1 MLFCRNKGFP
11 KIISIID
18 RGRKKVVILT
28 KQIREGEIM
37 LSDCHMHTEFS
48 LDSDADP
55 RDMIE
60 SAIAKGL
67 DAVCFTDHEDKDYI
81 SEGNLWTFDTD
92 RYFERMEALKEE
104 YRARIPVRIGVEI
117 GLQPHLGEY
126 YRNYV
131 RQKPFDFVIGS
142 VHLIKSRDPY
152 YKEFFEGR
160 SDADAYEETFEEIYE
175 DICKVE
181 DFDVLGHLDYVTRY
195 GIHKEEEYSYGRFAD
210 IIDQILRYLIEHGKG
225 IELNTAGLKYGLP
238 YAHPHRDVLKRYR
251 ELGGEIIT
259 IGADA
264 HKPEHVAYDFCKVP
278 GILQDCGFRYYT
290 EFVGRKAEFKKLP

>member
-1 MLFCRNKGFP
+1 
-11 KIISIID
+11 
-18 RGRKKVVILT
+18 
-28 KQIREGEIM
+28 M

-48 LDSDADP
+48 LDSDANP

-81 SEGNLWTFDTD
+81 SEGNPWTFDVNQ
-92 RYFERMEALKEE
+92 YFERMRELQDE

-117 GLQPHLGEY
+117 GLQPHLGAY
-126 YRNYV
+126 YREYV
-131 RQKPFDFVIGS
+131 GQNPFDFVIGS
-142 VHLIKSRDPY
+142 VHLIGSRDPY

-160 SDADAYEETFEEIYE
+160 SDAETYEETFVETYE
-175 DICKVE
+175 NIRKVE

-195 GIHKEEEYSYGRFAD
+195 GRHKEEEYSYSRFAD

-238 YAHPHRDVLKRYR
+238 YAHPHKDVLKRYR

-264 HKPEHVAYDFCKVP
+264 HKPEHVAYDFQKVP
-278 GILQDCGFRYYT
+278 EILRDCGFRYYT
-290 EFVGRKAEFKKLP
+290 EFAGRRAKFKKLP

>member
-1 MLFCRNKGFP
+1 
-11 KIISIID
+11 
-18 RGRKKVVILT
+18 
-28 KQIREGEIM
+28 M

-48 LDSDADP
+48 LDSDANP

-81 SEGNLWTFDTD
+81 SEGNPWTFDVNQ
-92 RYFERMEALKEE
+92 YFERMRELQDE

-117 GLQPHLGEY
+117 GLQPHLGSY
-126 YRNYV
+126 YREYV
-131 RQKPFDFVIGS
+131 GQNPFDFVIGS
-142 VHLIKSRDPY
+142 IHLISLRDPY

-160 SDADAYEETFEEIYE
+160 SDAKAYEETFVETYE
-175 DICKVE
+175 NIRKVE

-195 GIHKEEEYSYGRFAD
+195 GRHKEEEYSYSRFAD

-238 YAHPHRDVLKRYR
+238 YAHPHKDVLKRYR

-264 HKPEHVAYDFCKVP
+264 HKPEHVAYDFQKVP
-278 GILQDCGFRYYT
+278 EILRDCGFRYYT
-290 EFVGRKAEFKKLP
+290 EFAGRRAKFKKLP